1 MNYFL
6 YTSHKKKKTLDARD
20 NPHMNPGHIGG
31 R

>member
-6 YTSHKKKKTLDARD
+6 YTSHKKKTLDARD